1 MQLRDCVI
9 SKFKTSF
16 PLSHPFLV
24 EFTKAIPM
32 SLPFTKITG
41 GVCAP
46 KGFVASAVSAGI
58 KNPEA
63 TRLDLALIYSETP
76 CVASG
81 TFTTNRVKAAPVKV
95 SQNHLRKGD
104 AQAILANSG
113 NANACTGV
121 TGIEDARKSARAIAK
136 LLNLRQT
143 QVAVCS
149 TGVIGL
155 PMPMVRITPKF
166 PELVEGLNKKNG
178 TATAQ
183 AIMTSDTQHKEIA
196 ISMEIGDHKVKIGA
210 CAKGAGMICP
220 SMATMLCFIT
230 TDANISKTDLD
241 KAVHE
246 AVESSFNRITIDG
259 DMSTNDTV
267 IVLANGQSGMP
278 KIRRNSKACRLFRES
293 LGFIML
299 EMAKSL
305 VRDGERVTKFVTVNV
320 KGARTY
326 NDAKKVA
333 EAVANSA
340 LVKSSWNGNDPNWG
354 RIIHAV
360 GYSRAMIRE
369 ELIDIYIG
377 SQPAC
382 IGGLEASTPMDALRK
397 IVSKDQFTI
406 TIDLHLGDA
415 EYCVYSS
422 DISPEYIDF
431 NRSEYAYWKQARK
444 DGLTNM

>member
-1 MQLRDCVI
+1 MSASFRKI
-9 SKFKTSF
+9 S
-16 PLSHPFLV
+16 
-24 EFTKAIPM
+24 
-32 SLPFTKITG
+32 G

-46 KGFVASAVSAGI
+46 NGFLASAVSAGI
-58 KNPEA
+58 KNPDID
-63 TRLDLALIYSETP
+63 RLDLALIYSESP
-76 CVASG
+76 CVAAG

-95 SQNHLRKGD
+95 SQAHLRD
-104 AQAILANSG
+104 RDIQAILANSG

-121 TGIEDARKSARAIAK
+121 TGIQDARKSARTIAK
-136 LLNLRQT
+136 SLGLRQG
-143 QVAVCS
+143 QIAVCS

-155 PMPMVRITPKF
+155 PMPMVRIEPKL
-166 PELVEGLNKKNG
+166 PALVDKLARKQG
-178 TATAQ
+178 TEVAK

-196 ISMEIGDHKVKIGA
+196 ITFELGEHKVKIGA

-230 TDANISKTDLD
+230 TDANIGKECLD

-246 AVESSFNRITIDG
+246 SVENSFNRITIDG
-259 DMSTNDTV
+259 DMSTNDSV
-267 IVLANGQSGMP
+267 VVLANGQSKMP
-278 KIRRNSKACRLFRES
+278 RIRRNSKLCRQFREA
-293 LGFIML
+293 LDFVML
-299 EMAKSL
+299 EMAQAL

-320 KGARTY
+320 NGARTY

-369 ELIDIYIG
+369 ELIDIHIG
-377 SQPAC
+377 KHPAC
-382 IGGLEASTPMDALRK
+382 TGGLEADTPMDTLRK
-397 IVSKDQFTI
+397 VVAKDQFDI
-406 TIDLHLGDA
+406 TIDLHLGEA
-415 EYCVYSS
+415 SYCVYSS
-422 DISPEYIDF
+422 DMSPEYIDF

-444 DGLTNM
+444 DGLTKQ